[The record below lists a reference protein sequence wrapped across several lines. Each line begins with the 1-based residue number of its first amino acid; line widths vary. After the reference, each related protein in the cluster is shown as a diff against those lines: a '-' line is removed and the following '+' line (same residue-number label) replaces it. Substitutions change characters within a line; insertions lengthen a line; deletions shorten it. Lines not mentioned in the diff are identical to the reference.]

1 VIGVFDMKTLYT
13 QKQIEF
19 RIKELAK
26 EIDKAYEGKIPYIIC
41 TLIGAKK
48 FCSMLLPL
56 LSVSY
61 EYDEIKLKS
70 YKDTGSGEILYEK
83 EPIGSWAGKDVI
95 IIEDIVDTGNTM
107 VFALEKMKS
116 ANSVKICTLLDKP
129 EAREVKVDAD
139 FIGFVLEGKPFVVGY
154 GLDYNEKFREFDE
167 IKVYED

>member
-1 VIGVFDMKTLYT
+1 MKTLYT

-19 RIKELAK
+19 RIIELAK

-48 FCSMLLPL
+48 FCSKLLPL
-56 LSVSY
+56 LNVAY

-70 YKDTGSGEILYEK
+70 YGGTKAGEILYEK
-83 EPIGSWAGKDVI
+83 EPLGSWKGKDVLL
-95 IIEDIVDTGNTM
+95 IEDIVDTGNTM

-129 EAREVKVDAD
+129 EAREVKVEAN

-167 IKVYED
+167 IKLYED